1 MTQDEIIAMAK
12 EAGIWIP
19 MGSEKSEAMDSLERF
34 AALVEAKAAA
44 KEREACA
51 QVCDDKAHAVRFL
64 CNESNM
70 IACAAAIRARGNT

>member
-1 MTQDEIIAMAK
+1 MTRTEVIAIARDVGMCGMLTDVVCTIDE
-12 EAGIWIP
+12 
-19 MGSEKSEAMDSLERF
+19 LERF

-64 CNESNM
+64 CNESNV
-70 IACAAAIRARGNT
+70 IACAAAIRARGNK